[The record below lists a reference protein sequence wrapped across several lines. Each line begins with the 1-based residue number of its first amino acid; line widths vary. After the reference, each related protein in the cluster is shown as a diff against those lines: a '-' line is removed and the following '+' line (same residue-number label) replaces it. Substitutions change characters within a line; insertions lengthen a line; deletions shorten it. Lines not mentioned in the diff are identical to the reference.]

1 MEKTEIPELKTTS
14 NQSCIFIL
22 NFFKSLTTEEII
34 QKEKY
39 YTTKIE
45 HLLNTN
51 CQEEV
56 MWKHKDLSLIHI

>member
-1 MEKTEIPELKTTS
+1 MEKREIPELKTTS
-14 NQSCIFIL
+14 HRRCIFIL

-45 HLLNTN
+45 HLLNMN
-51 CQEEV
+51 CQEEIV
-56 MWKHKDLSLIHI
+56 

>member
-1 MEKTEIPELKTTS
+1 MEKPEIPELKTTS
-14 NQSCIFIL
+14 HQSYIFIL

-39 YTTKIE
+39 YTTKTE

-51 CQEEV
+51 CQEKLYENI
-56 MWKHKDLSLIHI
+56 KIDKIP